1 MQEQTKR
8 FYEYRKQNLQ
18 PGEFHLLNDFNH
30 YTIFDELTG
39 VDGAIRK
46 AIKKRVLG

>member
-30 YTIFDELTG
+30 YTIFDELIG
-39 VDGAIRK
+39 IGGAIHK